1 MRNSL
6 FKFKSY
12 AFVLLL
18 SLSLFSCDS
27 NDDDSLPE
35 VEIADKEKW
44 LDRVNGDIISL
55 RNAVLVVQ
63 EEDSI
68 TNIQIADN
76 SYVLEFVKNEPVKFI
91 LDNVNNP
98 APLIG
103 IHKIDKKYFWTQ
115 IIDTGTSA
123 TTLLKDQNRSNY
135 EVSPDGVLPQFE
147 IDNYGNW
154 IINVDNDKRDVYN
167 PEGKKYRAIGVKA
180 LFKEISFDT
189 DSNATIITNEVPS
202 REYTLPKYRPFT
214 LVISTSATDTLKMAA
229 GFSIPVDFICSGIT
243 SFEFV
248 TPKAWSAT
256 YNLSEDKKSGTLII
270 TSPSGMEA
278 EYEEK
283 GSVEVIAINKYG
295 KRLTRKIPVKCE
307 MGLINYASVTFTGKP
322 DDIELLAATFTF
334 TDDNSS
340 VSEKNVSSIKAG
352 NEFRLMLPD
361 GFPILRKITF
371 TTSGVASDNTFTY
384 YLPPTYNLTI
394 GNQDVSITPPQL
406 LSYWQGG
413 LILKINEAQPLTGI
427 SRYNITGTIM
437 GLTIGPK
444 LPWYPNGNV
453 DITGANSDSDGGA
466 NTAAIIAIYGPPNQ
480 AGTNLNIAARWAAW
494 VSFGGHTDWY
504 LPAEDE
510 MLLFCT
516 IWAADKELMKQTVE
530 KYGGTPLIE
539 GTHSTFWT
547 STNINKTQA
556 KMLDTRTKSVS
567 PGTKVYG
574 CWTMAF
580 REFK

>member
-154 IINVDNDKRDVYN
+154 TINVDNDKRDVYN
-167 PEGKKYRAIGVKA
+167 PEGKRYRAIGVKA

-322 DDIELLAATFTF
+322 DDIELLATTFTF

-504 LPAEDE
+504 LPAADE

>member
-1 MRNSL
+1 
-6 FKFKSY
+6 
-12 AFVLLL
+12 
-18 SLSLFSCDS
+18 
-27 NDDDSLPE
+27 
-35 VEIADKEKW
+35 
-44 LDRVNGDIISL
+44 
-55 RNAVLVVQ
+55 
-63 EEDSI
+63 
-68 TNIQIADN
+68 
-76 SYVLEFVKNEPVKFI
+76 
-91 LDNVNNP
+91 
-98 APLIG
+98 
-103 IHKIDKKYFWTQ
+103 
-115 IIDTGTSA
+115 
-123 TTLLKDQNRSNY
+123 
-135 EVSPDGVLPQFE
+135 
-147 IDNYGNW
+147 
-154 IINVDNDKRDVYN
+154 
-167 PEGKKYRAIGVKA
+167 
-180 LFKEISFDT
+180 
-189 DSNATIITNEVPS
+189 
-202 REYTLPKYRPFT
+202 
-214 LVISTSATDTLKMAA
+214 MAA

-248 TPKAWSAT
+248 TPRAWSAT

-444 LPWYPNGNV
+444 LPWYPNGNA

-504 LPAEDE
+504 LPAADE

-516 IWAADKELMKQTVE
+516 TWAADKELMKQTVE

>member
-6 FKFKSY
+6 FRFKNY
-12 AFVLLL
+12 VFILLL
-18 SLSLFSCDS
+18 VLSLFSCDS
-27 NDDDSLPE
+27 NDDDSLPKM
-35 VEIADKEKW
+35 EIANKEKW
-44 LDRVNGDIISL
+44 LDRVNGDITSL
-55 RNAVLVVQ
+55 RNAVLVVL

-76 SYVLEFVKNEPVKFI
+76 CYVLEFIKNEPVKII

-103 IHKIDKKYFWTQ
+103 IHKIDRKYFWTQ

-135 EVSPDGVLPQFE
+135 EVSRNGVLPQFE
-147 IDNYGNW
+147 IDDYGNW
-154 IINVDNDKRDVYN
+154 IINVDNDKRDVFN

-189 DSNATIITNEVPS
+189 DSNATIITNEIPS
-202 REYTLPKYRPFT
+202 REYTLPKHRPFT
-214 LVISTSATDTLKMAA
+214 LVLSASATDTLKMAA
-229 GFSIPVDFICSGIT
+229 GFSIPVDFICSGVT
-243 SFEFV
+243 SFEFI

-278 EYEEK
+278 DYEEK

-295 KRLTRKIPVKCE
+295 KRLIRKIPVKCE
-307 MGLINYASVTFTGKP
+307 MGLINYASVTFTEKP
-322 DDIELLAATFTF
+322 NDIELLAATFTF

-340 VSEKNVSSIKAG
+340 VNEKNVSSIKAG

-361 GFPILRKITF
+361 GFPILRKITL
-371 TTSGVASDNTFTY
+371 TTSGVANDNTFTY
-384 YLPPTYNLTI
+384 YLPPAYNLII
-394 GNQDVSITPPQL
+394 GNQDISITPPQL

-413 LILKINEAQPLTGI
+413 LILKINEKQPLTGI
-427 SRYNITGTIM
+427 NRYNITGTIM
-437 GLTIGPK
+437 GLKIGPK
-444 LPWYPNGNV
+444 LPWYPNGNA
-453 DITGANSDSDGGA
+453 DITNANSDSDGGT

-480 AGTNLNIAARWAAW
+480 AGTNLNIAARWADW
-494 VSFGGHTDWY
+494 VSFGGYTDWY
-504 LPAEDE
+504 LPAANE

-516 IWAADKELMKQTVE
+516 IWAADKELMKQAVE
-530 KYGGTPLIE
+530 KYGGTPLTE

-547 STNINKTQA
+547 STNIDKSKA
-556 KMLDTRTKSVS
+556 KMLDTRTKSVT